1 MYIPISVP
9 VQYRFDTITVV
20 SISEVIN
27 RSIFQLIQVFNRSS
41 FSIDAVFQS
50 IRCIFS
56 VKQYFSRCIDRKI
69 TGSITR

>member
-27 RSIFQLIQVFNRSS
+27 RSIFQLIQ
-41 FSIDAVFQS
+41 FSIDPVFQS
-50 IRCIFS
+50 MQF
-56 VKQYFSRCIDRKI
+56 FN
-69 TGSITR
+69 